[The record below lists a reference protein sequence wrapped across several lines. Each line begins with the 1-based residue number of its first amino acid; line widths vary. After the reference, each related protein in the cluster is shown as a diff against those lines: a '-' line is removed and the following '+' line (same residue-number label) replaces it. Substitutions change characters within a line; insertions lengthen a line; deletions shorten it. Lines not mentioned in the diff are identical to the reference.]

1 MSDNLPTL
9 TPADQ
14 LERLVQGRLFGQCG
28 ISDLRVLIENQ
39 GIVLR
44 GQTTT
49 YYAKQL
55 VQHAVMDVTDLPIL
69 ANEIEV
75 CTDAL
80 PRRKPR

>member
-1 MSDNLPTL
+1 MSDRNPTSIQ
-9 TPADQ
+9 ADQ
-14 LERLVQGRLFGQCG
+14 LELLVQGRLFGQCRV
-28 ISDLRVLIENQ
+28 SDLRVLIQNE
-39 GIVLR
+39 GVVLR

-55 VQHAVMDVTDLPIL
+55 VQHAVMDVTNLPIL

-75 CTDAL
+75 CSDAR